1 MLGDRTNIGGLRQRE
16 SSFTNQTLS
25 LPPQSSF
32 YLLSDGYIDQPNKDR
47 KRFGTKNLQELLQA
61 IKELPFRQQ
70 EAKILESLH
79 LHQGTEEQRD
89 DISVIGLQL

>member
-1 MLGDRTNIGGLRQRE
+1 MLGDRTHIGGVRQRE
-16 SSFTNQTLS
+16 SSFTNQTLA
-25 LPPQSSF
+25 LLPQSSF

-47 KRFGTKNLQELLQA
+47 KRFGTKSFQELLQA
-61 IKELPFRQQ
+61 IKELPFREQ
-70 EAKILESLH
+70 EEKILESLY